1 MPDADEVPNMELD
14 KKFRELLTVIS
25 AEEVSPTLLKLAQH
39 LQDLLDKQVAR
50 AAVVG

>member
-1 MPDADEVPNMELD
+1 MPDADELRNPELD
-14 KKFRELLTVIS
+14 RKFRELLMAIS

>member
-1 MPDADEVPNMELD
+1 MPYADEVPNTELD

-25 AEEVSPTLLKLAQH
+25 AEEVSPTLLKLAQQ